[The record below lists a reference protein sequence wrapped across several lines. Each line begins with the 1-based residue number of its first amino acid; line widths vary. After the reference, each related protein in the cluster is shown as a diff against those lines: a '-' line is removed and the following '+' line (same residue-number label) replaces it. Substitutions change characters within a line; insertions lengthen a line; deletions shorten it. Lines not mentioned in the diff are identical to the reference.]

1 MTRWLLVKVISIPYL
16 FRMMDGLGTARRIA
30 ELLVH
35 LGRAARLEDT
45 KSRLTAAQW
54 TCLRFFANAN
64 GSTRTPSGF
73 ARFQATTRGT
83 ASQTIKTL
91 ERRGLIVRH
100 KSATDG
106 RSVRFDLTRDGE
118 AMLAEDPLRDLV
130 GSIGDLAP
138 ESRADLLE
146 ALSHVTASLAG
157 ARQTRAFG
165 TCRDCTHFTP
175 TGGSGY
181 CACMAV
187 ALATDEIDKLCASYD
202 GPVREPQLE
211 EGHEND
217 RA

>member
-1 MTRWLLVKVISIPYL
+1 MISCPLVKVISIPYL
-16 FRMMDGLGTARRIA
+16 LRMTDGLGPARRIA

-35 LGRAARLEDT
+35 LGRAARVEDT
-45 KSRLTAAQW
+45 RSRLTAAQW
-54 TCLRFFANAN
+54 TCLRFFASAN

-91 ERRGLIVRH
+91 ERQGLIVRH

-106 RSVRFDLTRDGE
+106 RSVRFDLTQGGQ

-130 GSIGDLAP
+130 GSIGALDP
-138 ESRADLLE
+138 GQRADLLE
-146 ALSHVTASLAG
+146 ALSHLAASLAG
-157 ARQTRAFG
+157 TRQTRAFG
-165 TCRDCTHFTP
+165 TCSDCTHFTP
-175 TGGSGY
+175 TGDSGY

-202 GPVREPQLE
+202 GPVRASQME
-211 EGHEND
+211 EGPTND
-217 RA
+217 RT

>member
-1 MTRWLLVKVISIPYL
+1 MIRRPLVKVISMQYL
-16 FRMMDGLGTARRIA
+16 FCMMDGLGTARRIA

-35 LGRAARLEDT
+35 LGRAARTEDT
-45 KSRLTAAQW
+45 SSRLTAAQW

-106 RSVRFDLTRDGE
+106 RSVRFDLSQGGQD
-118 AMLAEDPLRDLV
+118 MLAEDPLRDLV
-130 GSIGDLAP
+130 GSITDLTANQR
-138 ESRADLLE
+138 EDLLD
-146 ALSHVTASLAG
+146 ALSRLTASLAG

-165 TCRDCTHFTP
+165 TCHDCTHFTP
-175 TGGSGY
+175 TAGSGY

-187 ALATDEIDKLCASYD
+187 TLATNEIDKLCASYE
-202 GPVREPQLE
+202 GPVRVSQLE
-211 EGHEND
+211 EGHLNG